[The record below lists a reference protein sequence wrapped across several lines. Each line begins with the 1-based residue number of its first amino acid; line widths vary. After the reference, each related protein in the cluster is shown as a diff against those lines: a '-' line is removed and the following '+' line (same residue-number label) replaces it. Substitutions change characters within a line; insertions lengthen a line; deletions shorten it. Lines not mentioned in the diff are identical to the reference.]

1 MTANNLAGTGTT
13 LAQLDQLRRTLS
25 DAVKRARHADDDFA
39 TRSARLRAQFDQA
52 MEGERSRWASD
63 MEAARTDGETER
75 NDIESVFAARK
86 TRISKAL
93 SNARIAKAGE
103 IETEEGRHTF
113 AIQRDLL
120 EADRVR
126 ETDTANNKATREA
139 FVARLA
145 SEQATLEHLE
155 ADAHSTLGA
164 YGSLAKMISSADA
177 PLTPSL
183 SPSDG
188 ERVAEGRVRGSVT
201 LDAATLAKPENEL
214 VETLHAKLGA
224 ATRDL
229 GRLRAFVLPL
239 LFKFLPL
246 WLWVI
251 LILAAPFAF
260 VPELRKFDFSAVP
273 LPKIGGIVI
282 AGLAVA
288 FGLYFLGR
296 RLAAPVAKAVARALT
311 ESRKLHEIC
320 AQKAEASFVAET
332 GRINATHASTSQR
345 LNGMWK
351 QKQVGAKSL
360 REDWAGRLENRA
372 RTLNSVADGRR
383 LHRLAQV
390 DQAHAEQVA
399 QLAAQSSER
408 KTQIEATHAEGLGKL
423 TATRDAAWKVI
434 EADWQN
440 IVVPVYS
447 ALQVAAT
454 AADKTFPK
462 WEASHWKSFN
472 LPDTFPHAA
481 RFAELSVDIE
491 RLADVLLKDE
501 RLTLPGPR
509 RFTLPLLLDVP
520 RNASLLFETKQS
532 GQAQVVGALNNL
544 VLRLF
549 TSAPPGALAFTIFD
563 PVGLGQNFA
572 GIMHLADF
580 EERLINSRIW
590 TQQAQFEQ
598 RLADLNE
605 HIEKVTQM
613 YLRNEYATLAEY
625 NAQAGRMAEKYHFLV
640 IADFPVNFSDVA
652 VKRLQNIAASGPRC
666 GVHLLIHWDQ
676 RRAAPVEFVPDELR
690 KNAICIVP
698 KGEGFAVASCPV
710 PERRSP
716 DRQVAGA
723 IAVKQADQEI
733 GAPLTGIN
741 TWEGLKLSLDAPPD
755 AELATRLL
763 LQIGKDSID
772 SNRVEMPFVEVAP
785 GEGEFWSLDTTNEL
799 RVPVG
804 RTGATKLQYLAL
816 GKGTRQHALVAGKTG
831 SGKSTLFHVIITN
844 LALWCSPEQVEFY
857 LVDFKKGVEF
867 KCYATQKLPHARVIA
882 IESDREF
889 GLSVLQR
896 LDDELKRR
904 GDLFRKLGAQD
915 IAGYKRLSEE
925 ACSRRREEAEG
936 AGQSQQPNPP
946 PHVGGYGVGGY
957 ESMPRVLLLIDEFQ
971 ELFVEDDRV
980 SQGASLLLDRIVRQ
994 GRAFGIHVILG
1005 SQTLGGAYTLA
1016 RATMGQMVV
1025 RIALQCNE
1033 ADAYLIMNE
1042 DNPAPR
1048 LLSRPGEAIYN
1059 DDAGTL
1065 QGNSPFQVVWLP
1077 DQVRDTWL
1085 EKVRQVGVQASA
1097 CSPDRLK
1104 PELQREPIVFEG
1116 NAPADVRE
1124 NPLLRAALATPV
1136 TAPATTVRVWLGA
1149 PNSIKGPTEAAFR
1162 RASGNHL
1169 IIVGQ
1174 REEAAL
1180 AMLGVSLVSLAA
1192 QQPKGAARF
1201 FVFDCSAPDS
1211 AEAKF
1216 LERVVAIIP
1225 HEVKLVRP
1233 GDVDE
1238 VMSALAAEQQQRAD
1252 NAGADAPETYLLV
1265 HGLSRNKKLKF
1276 DEEMSFSMDADAGA
1290 NSGLLFNKLIT
1301 EGAALGFHVI
1311 ATCDT
1316 YNNLMRMLSRKAVS
1330 EFEMRVVFQMSAN
1343 DSASLIESPQ
1353 ANNLGLHRALFYN
1366 GHEGWLE
1373 TFRPYALPDDAWLE
1387 DARRKLTQSNV

>member
-1 MTANNLAGTGTT
+1 MTANNLAGAGTT
-13 LAQLDQLRRTLS
+13 LAQLDQLRRTVH
-25 DAVKRARHADDDFA
+25 DAVKSAKQTDDDFT
-39 TRSARLRAQFDQA
+39 TRSARLRSQFDLA

-63 MEAARTDGETER
+63 MEAARTDAETRR
-75 NDIESVFAARK
+75 NDTEVTFAARK
-86 TRISKAL
+86 MRISRAL
-93 SNARIAKAGE
+93 SSTRQRKAGE

-126 ETDTANNKATREA
+126 ETDTANNKATHEA

-155 ADAHSTLGA
+155 TDARSTLGA
-164 YGSLAKMISSADA
+164 YGSLAQMISTGNA
-177 PLTPSL
+177 TP
-183 SPSDG
+183 
-188 ERVAEGRVRGSVT
+188 A
-201 LDAATLAKPENEL
+201 LDTSKHENEL
-214 VETLHAKLGA
+214 VETLHAKLDGVSH
-224 ATRDL
+224 DL
-229 GRLRAFVLPL
+229 GRIRAFVLPL
-239 LFKFLPL
+239 LFKFLPI

-251 LILAAPFAF
+251 LIVAAPLAF
-260 VPELRKFDFSAVP
+260 VPELRKFDFNAAP
-273 LPKIGGIVI
+273 MPKIGGII
-282 AGLAVA
+282 FASLAVV
-288 FGLYFLGR
+288 FSLYFLGKK
-296 RLAAPVAKAVARALT
+296 LAAPVAKTSAIALA
-311 ESRKLHEIC
+311 ESRKLHEVC
-320 AQKAEASFVAET
+320 AQKAESSFVAET
-332 GRINATHASTSQR
+332 GRIQTTHASTSQM

-390 DQAHAEQVA
+390 EQSHAEQVER
-399 QLAAQSSER
+399 LAAQSSER

-423 TATRDAAWKVI
+423 TTARDTAWKVI

-440 IVVPVYS
+440 IVVPVYKTI
-447 ALQVAAT
+447 AVAAHT
-454 AADKTFPK
+454 AEKTFPK
-462 WEASHWKSFN
+462 WEAGLWKNFT
-472 LPDTFPHAA
+472 LPDAFPHAA
-481 RFAELSVDIE
+481 RFAELSVDVE
-491 RLADVLLKDE
+491 RLAEVLLKDE

-509 RFTLPLLLDVP
+509 RFTLPLLLEVP
-520 RNASLLFETKQS
+520 RSASLLFETKQS
-532 GQAQVVGALNNL
+532 GQEQVIGALNNL

-666 GVHLLIHWDQ
+666 GVHLLVHWDQ
-676 RRAAPVEFVPDELR
+676 RRTAPVEFVPDELR
-690 KNAICIVP
+690 KNSVCIVP
-698 KGEGFAVASCPV
+698 KGEGFAVASCPGAKV
-710 PERRSP
+710 PVGLPTPSP
-716 DRQVAGA
+716 SQEGNKTPSGA
-723 IAVKQADQEI
+723 ISGSPPMEGLGV
-733 GAPLTGIN
+733 GLVNVN
-741 TWEGLKLSLDAPPD
+741 TWDGLKLSLDAPPD
-755 AELATRLL
+755 SELATRLL

-772 SNRVEMPFVEVAP
+772 SNRVEMPFAEVAP

-867 KCYATQKLPHARVIA
+867 KVYATMKLPHARVIA

-896 LDDELKRR
+896 VDDELKRR
-904 GDLFRKLGAQD
+904 GDMFRKLGAQD
-915 IAGYKRLSEE
+915 IAGYKRAGGTE
-925 ACSRRREEAEG
+925 A
-936 AGQSQQPNPP
+936 
-946 PHVGGYGVGGY
+946 
-957 ESMPRVLLLIDEFQ
+957 MPRVLLLIDEFQ

-980 SQGASLLLDRIVRQ
+980 SQGSSLLLDRIVRQ

-1077 DQVRDTWL
+1077 DQVRETWL
-1085 EKVRQVGVQASA
+1085 EKVRALAERRAPALRDSTGRA
-1097 CSPDRLK
+1097 
-1104 PELQREPIVFEG
+1104 ELELRAPIVFEG
-1116 NAPADVRE
+1116 NAPADVRD
-1124 NPLLRAALATPV
+1124 NPLLRVALATPV
-1136 TAPATTVRVWLGA
+1136 TAPATTARVWLGA

-1169 IIVGQ
+1169 LIVGQ

-1252 NAGADAPETYLLV
+1252 NANADAPETYLLV

-1316 YNNLMRMLSRKAVS
+1316 YNNLMRMLSRKAIS

-1373 TFRPYALPDDAWLE
+1373 TFRPYALPDEQWLE
-1387 DARRKLTQSNV
+1387 EVRRKLAALNA